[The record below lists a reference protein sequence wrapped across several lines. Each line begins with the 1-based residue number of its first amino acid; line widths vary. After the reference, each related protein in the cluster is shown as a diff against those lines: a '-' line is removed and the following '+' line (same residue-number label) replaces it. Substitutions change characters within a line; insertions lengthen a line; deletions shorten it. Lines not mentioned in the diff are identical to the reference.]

1 MYFALTGTVET
12 LHNMNAIVFT
22 SYLAMHSTN
31 TLYLQLT
38 EDKEGPKGEGAVIWP
53 FFPSFYVLSSSLP
66 FPTFGEGHHPKPGC
80 PPGFLGWLSR
90 EKAGVCPE
98 LQDA

>member
-22 SYLAMHSTN
+22 SYLAVHSTN

-53 FFPSFYVLSSSLP
+53 FFPSFYVFLSPFSHLWGGSPCQAWLP
-66 FPTFGEGHHPKPGC
+66 SWL
-80 PPGFLGWLSR
+80 LGVAL
-90 EKAGVCPE
+90 P
-98 LQDA
+98 